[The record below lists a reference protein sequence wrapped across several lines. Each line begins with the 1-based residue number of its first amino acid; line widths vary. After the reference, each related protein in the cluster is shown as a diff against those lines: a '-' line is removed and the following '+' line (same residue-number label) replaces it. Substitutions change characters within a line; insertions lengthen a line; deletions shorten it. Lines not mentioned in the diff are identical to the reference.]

1 MLHKCREGVC
11 PLAGGCCADAD
22 QYHSTSS
29 NQSCQRAREGKGEE
43 SAGFGGR
50 GSVVEDV
57 KIEMIGIELF

>member
-29 NQSCQRAREGKGEE
+29 NQSCQGQGKGKERK
-43 SAGFGGR
+43 ALIFGGR
-50 GSVVEDV
+50 GSVVEDF